1 MTTYLKHFY
10 VDPIT
15 GEAFTDNRQT
25 PNGKSHPAIPNLDVK
40 YWLKTNDG
48 VDFCLS
54 VTNASFD
61 SSAIK
66 GVTVLTE
73 AQWFDIVKGL
83 FDKVKADKIKEV
95 FDYVKQVKHMIID
108 DWWHSSEVTAA
119 VGVKVVEAKFVLEQS
134 DEATAMAGAPILA
147 AEASTRKI
155 SIFDLA
161 QRISFHNNNL
171 MIAEAVVTGH
181 RGFITDRIDAIT
193 FTPTIEGAQAS
204 FAEIAKHTASSDDS
218 ENSYNYVNSFNKI
231 LAQLG
236 IG

>member
-15 GEAFTDNRQT
+15 GEAFTDNRQA
-25 PNGKSHPAIPNLDVK
+25 PNGKTHPAIPSLDVK

-54 VTNASFD
+54 VTDASFD
-61 SSAIK
+61 SSVIK

-73 AQWFDIVKGL
+73 TQWFDELKVE
-83 FDKVKADKIKEV
+83 FDRAKDAKIKEV
-95 FDYVKQVKHMIID
+95 FDYVKEIKHMIID

-181 RGFITDRIDAIT
+181 RGFITDQIDAIT

-204 FAEIAKHTASSDDS
+204 LAEIAKHTASSNDP
-218 ENSYNYVNSFNKI
+218 ENPYDYAVSFNKI

-236 IG
+236 LG